1 MAYPSAPP
9 PAYQP
14 YEVNGINELIT
25 RVFELIPVENI
36 EIKNSLENKL
46 YFKSTCSIE
55 IPYRNRD
62 IVEKRKPQIG
72 FRRYLNV

>member
-1 MAYPSAPP
+1 MGYNDPSKPSEGSMAYPSAPP

-46 YFKSTCSIE
+46 YFK
-55 IPYRNRD
+55 
-62 IVEKRKPQIG
+62 
-72 FRRYLNV
+72 FL